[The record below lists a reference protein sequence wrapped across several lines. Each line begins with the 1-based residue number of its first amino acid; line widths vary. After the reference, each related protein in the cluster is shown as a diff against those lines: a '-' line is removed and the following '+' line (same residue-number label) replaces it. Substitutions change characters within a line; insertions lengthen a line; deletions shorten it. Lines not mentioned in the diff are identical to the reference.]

1 MGLHSLNPRAFS
13 FAMAALAAGATLFL
27 SGDVHAQTATPR
39 CPACEAGKVTGSA
52 TGGSLETRTW
62 IRIDPND
69 DEIDRVAVQPRSEQS
84 QARIEALIARH
95 PSLADAGSP
104 GPSR

>member
-1 MGLHSLNPRAFS
+1 
-13 FAMAALAAGATLFL
+13 MAALAAGATLFL
-27 SGDVHAQTATPR
+27 CGDLHAQTVTRP
-39 CPACEAGKVTGSA
+39 CPTCEEGNVMGAA